1 MDAMA
6 TLNLTSRKKLL
17 PDKCVEQSQGMMA
30 FACVLN
36 KISTFKVSA
45 GPQPTPPSLNR
56 GKCKSSCIRLSRFPD
71 RRDVLTVVL
80 PQFEIHSFSKRI
92 VEG

>member
-6 TLNLTSRKKLL
+6 TLNLTSHNKLL

-45 GPQPTPPSLNR
+45 GPLPTPPSLNR

-71 RRDVLTVVL
+71 R
-80 PQFEIHSFSKRI
+80 I
-92 VEG
+92 VALIIV